1 MNIKDYIESGILEQY
16 LLGEL
21 SPIEEKEVEKL
32 MAQHPEIRQEYFTL
46 ADTFEKLSLQT
57 GVEPPGELKDM
68 IMESVGGAKPSR
80 TQSTQDNSSR
90 PTNNLIFF
98 AGIVA
103 IISMLIAAGV
113 AYMCKQSKTELS
125 SQISNQLSQIE
136 TLNNDKLLLTARVNQ
151 LAEDLR
157 VMGSPEYNQVNLK
170 GLPLAPQA
178 FAQVFWNQSNREVYL
193 KADHL
198 PEPAVGKQYQL
209 WAIVN
214 NAPVSMGVF
223 DLPTSNQLLK
233 MNTVANAAA
242 FAITLEPQGGVES
255 PTLEAMFVIGN
266 VVSG

>member
-46 ADTFEKLSLQT
+46 ADTFEKMSLQT
-57 GVEPPGELKDM
+57 GVEPPGELKDR
-68 IMESVGGAKPSR
+68 ILDSIGGPKPNKN
-80 TQSTQDNSSR
+80 QSPQDHTSR
-90 PTNNLIFF
+90 PTNNLIAFV
-98 AGIVA
+98 AIVA
-103 IISMLIAAGV
+103 ILSLLIAAGI
-113 AYMCKQSKTELS
+113 AYVCRQSKGVLS
-125 SQISNQLSQIE
+125 SQITNQMSQIE
-136 TLNNDKLLLTARVNQ
+136 SLNNDKQILTARVNQ

-157 VMGSPEYNQVNLK
+157 IMGSPEYNQVNLN

-178 FAQVFWNQSNREVYL
+178 FAQVFWNQSNQEVYL

-198 PEPAVGKQYQL
+198 PEPAAGKQYQL

-214 NAPVSMGVF
+214 NAPVSMGIF
-223 DLPTSNQLLK
+223 DLPADNKLLK

-242 FAITLEPQGGVES
+242 FAITLEPAGGVES

-266 VVSG
+266 VVAG

>member
-1 MNIKDYIESGILEQY
+1 VNIKDYIESGILEQY

-46 ADTFEKLSLQT
+46 ADTFEKMSLQT
-57 GVEPPGELKDM
+57 GVEPPSELKDL
-68 IMESVGGAKPSR
+68 IMDAVGGSKASR
-80 TQSTQDNSSR
+80 NQSTQDNSSR
-90 PTNNLIFF
+90 PTNNLLYF

-103 IISMLIAAGV
+103 ITSLLIAAGI
-113 AYMCKQSKTELS
+113 AYMCRQSKAVLS
-125 SQISNQLSQIE
+125 SEITNQQSQIE
-136 TLNNDKLLLTARVNQ
+136 TLNNDKQLLTARVNQ

-157 VMGSPEYNQVNLK
+157 IMGSPEYNQVNLN

-178 FAQVFWNQSNREVYL
+178 FAQVFWNQSNQEVYL

-223 DLPTSNQLLK
+223 DLPTDNQLLR
-233 MNTVANAAA
+233 MSTVANAVA
-242 FAITLEPQGGVES
+242 FAITLEPQGGVDS

-266 VVSG
+266 VASS

>member
-1 MNIKDYIESGILEQY
+1 MNIKDYIGSGIIEQY

-32 MAQHPEIRQEYFTL
+32 MAQYPEIRQEYFTL
-46 ADTFEKLSLQT
+46 ADTFEKMSLQT
-57 GVEPPGELKDM
+57 GVEPPAELKDLV
-68 IMESVGGAKPSR
+68 MESVGGPKPNR

-103 IISMLIAAGV
+103 IISLLIAAGV
-113 AYMCKQSKTELS
+113 AFMCRQSKADLS
-125 SQISNQLSQIE
+125 SQITNQLIQIE
-136 TLNNDKLLLTARVNQ
+136 SLNNDKQSLTARINQ
-151 LAEDLR
+151 LAGDLR
-157 VMGSPEYNQVNLK
+157 IMGSPEYNQVNLN

-178 FAQVFWNQSNREVYL
+178 FAQVFWNQSKREVYL

-198 PEPAVGKQYQL
+198 PEPAAGKQYQL

-214 NAPVSMGVF
+214 NAPVSIGVF
-223 DLPTSNQLLK
+223 DLPTDNQLLK

-242 FAITLEPQGGVES
+242 FAITLEPQGGLES

-266 VVSG
+266 VASS